1 MPQTVNKQYQDKF
14 VAGQITRSDAITDTI
29 VSEDSG
35 TLKVED
41 LVIKGTARK
50 GALLPV
56 AAFLFPVIVG
66 IVVRDP
72 ARAQTFRTGG
82 VTYETDEHVAVLR
95 KGFMTITLTEAVS
108 KGDKMFFVHTVGAS
122 PVHTWRSD
130 LDTNKASAA
139 PMIAQEAGGIG
150 DIIEVLVNLDMG
162 IGIV

>member
-82 VTYETDEHVAVLR
+82 VTYETDEHVAVLG